1 MPALIYAAKVAR
13 TPYMT
18 PAGPDALDLNLSEP
32 IVQRGD
38 PVTLTA
44 VLNDTRFKGVEP
56 TQNIAAGEVYI
67 NVPPWL
73 EDQNPQPLPMEPADG
88 QFNSPI
94 ETATITLDTSDL
106 EGGQH
111 ILFVRGQDSAGNWG
125 AFSAVFLE
133 VLASELEHIK
143 TASHDQAFA
152 GEVIDYAISQT
163 LSYFEGV
170 PVTQTITD
178 SLPAELV
185 VITDSIYLNGEP
197 APDLYNADTHQ
208 IVYEWSG
215 IPESNQNTF
224 TITYQAQVDP
234 LIDQIIETYNVLESA
249 AEVDGEAL
257 PAPDPVIVN
266 LTVFPAPL
274 LAHSKNASAIEAIP
288 GEIIT
293 YTLTQELTLPGEF
306 TITYG
311 LKDTLP
317 PELIVLVETIHLN
330 GQPAPELY
338 DPDQHTI
345 SFSDIG
351 NYEGMT
357 EITITYQVQIDP
369 EITEAIEIAN
379 EIESQ
384 AEIGDYL
391 LQAPE
396 PVIFNLS
403 VLEAPQLT
411 HSKTANTTEA
421 VPGDIITYTLTQQL
435 ALPKDLLVT
444 HSLTD
449 TLPPELIVLTETIQL
464 DGQPAPELYDPDEHT
479 IVYSQTGTFDGIT
492 VTITYQAQIN
502 AEIMLDIDLENL
514 LTSQASV
521 NAVQVSA
528 PEPVIESVHVTPV
541 IWHFYIPI
549 TIRN

>member
-1 MPALIYAAKVAR
+1 MPARLKRY
-13 TPYMT
+13 
-18 PAGPDALDLNLSEP
+18 
-32 IVQRGD
+32 
-38 PVTLTA
+38 
-44 VLNDTRFKGVEP
+44 
-56 TQNIAAGEVYI
+56 
-67 NVPPWL
+67 
-73 EDQNPQPLPMEPADG
+73 
-88 QFNSPI
+88 
-94 ETATITLDTSDL
+94 
-106 EGGQH
+106 
-111 ILFVRGQDSAGNWG
+111 
-125 AFSAVFLE
+125 
-133 VLASELEHIK
+133 
-143 TASHDQAFA
+143 
-152 GEVIDYAISQT
+152 
-163 LSYFEGV
+163 
-170 PVTQTITD
+170 
-178 SLPAELV
+178 
-185 VITDSIYLNGEP
+185 
-197 APDLYNADTHQ
+197 
-208 IVYEWSG
+208 
-215 IPESNQNTF
+215 
-224 TITYQAQVDP
+224 
-234 LIDQIIETYNVLESA
+234 
-249 AEVDGEAL
+249 
-257 PAPDPVIVN
+257 
-266 LTVFPAPL
+266 
-274 LAHSKNASAIEAIP
+274 P